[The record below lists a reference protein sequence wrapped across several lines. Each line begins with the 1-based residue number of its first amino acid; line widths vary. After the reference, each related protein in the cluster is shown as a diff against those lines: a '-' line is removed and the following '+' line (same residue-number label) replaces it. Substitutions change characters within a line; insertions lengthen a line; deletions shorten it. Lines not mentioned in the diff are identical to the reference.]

1 MKKIFTLAA
10 IAVATLSL
18 TGCGMAATGAD
29 KTLTGAGNGS
39 VLGSVA
45 SSVIGNNTS
54 NGNTASS
61 LAATGLNILT
71 NLLGGGSMNKNSI
84 VGTWTYDEPA
94 VTFESS
100 NMLAQLGGQVAS
112 NKIQNTLGSQ
122 LGKVGLTKGVS
133 KFTFDDNGNV
143 TMTVGGKTTKGTY
156 TLNGNTL
163 TMKGAL
169 GIASLTC
176 TTTINANQLYMLFD
190 TSTLLSMATKL
201 GAGNSTLSSLLGN
214 YSGMKMG
221 WKMSR

>member
-18 TGCGMAATGAD
+18 TGCGMATAGAD

-54 NGNTASS
+54 NGSTASS

>member
-54 NGNTASS
+54 NGSTASS

>member
-10 IAVATLSL
+10 IADATLSL

-54 NGNTASS
+54 NGSTASS
-61 LAATGLNILT
+61 LAATCLNILT

>member
-1 MKKIFTLAA
+1 
-10 IAVATLSL
+10 
-18 TGCGMAATGAD
+18 MAAAGAD

-54 NGNTASS
+54 NGSTASS

>member
-1 MKKIFTLAA
+1 MKKIITLAA